1 MIAIA
6 ALTPHRVIGRNGGLP
21 WHLPEDLKFFKRT
34 TLGHV
39 VLMGRATFDSIGQP
53 LTGRENWVLT
63 RGGPIPGAR
72 IIASIEDIPEPP
84 PGKRIYL
91 IGGAQVF
98 ASLLPRCE
106 ELLLTRL
113 REEYP
118 GDTYFPPFEEDFV
131 IRETLLQT
139 PDFHIERHARRR
151 GGASN

>member
-6 ALTPHRVIGRNGGLP
+6 ALTPRRVIGRDGALP

-34 TLGHV
+34 TLGNV
-39 VLMGRATFDSIGQP
+39 ILMGRTTFLSLGKP
-53 LTGRENWVLT
+53 LPGRENWILT
-63 RGGPIPGAR
+63 RGGPIPGVR
-72 IIASIEDIPEPP
+72 TIASIEDIPEPP
-84 PGKRIYL
+84 PGQRIYL

-118 GDTYFPPFEEDFV
+118 GDTYFPSFEEDFV
-131 IRETLLQT
+131 LTETLLQT
-139 PDFHIERHARRR
+139 PDFHIERHVRRRR
-151 GGASN
+151 GTPG